1 VIGAVIET
9 VLALLIL
16 GGMIYFVAVVV
27 PTTTKMHADIDEIS
41 ERLKEDIEISSQNYA
56 LSKRNGEQVSK
67 NHERLDKIGADL
79 KSFVETKEESKNR
92 AAYLAAH
99 KETQRML
106 KEMKDL
112 LEKKVKH

>member
-1 VIGAVIET
+1 VLGAVIET

-27 PTTTKMHADIDEIS
+27 PTTAKMHADIDEIS
-41 ERLKEDIEISSQNYA
+41 DRLKEDLEISKDNFI
-56 LSKRNGEQVSK
+56 LSKRNGENVAK

-106 KEMKDL
+106 REMKDL
-112 LEKKVKH
+112 LEKKGK